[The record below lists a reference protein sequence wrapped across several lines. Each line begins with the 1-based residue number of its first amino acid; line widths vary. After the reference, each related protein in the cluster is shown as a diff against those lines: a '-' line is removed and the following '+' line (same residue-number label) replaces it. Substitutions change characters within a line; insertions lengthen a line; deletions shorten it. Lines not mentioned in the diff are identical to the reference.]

1 MSSRRLSFHVN
12 AGRSALIGPRRRGK
26 NRKER
31 FERDL
36 AGIVAEEHYVQ
47 DVEGHRDRLLKML
60 TQPTDATASHPSTMA
75 APGDI
80 ACPARAQRRRSASVL
95 TCSGAVGIV
104 PRLPWAR
111 AG

>member
-1 MSSRRLSFHVN
+1 VSSRRLSFHVN

-47 DVEGHRDRLLKML
+47 DVK
-60 TQPTDATASHPSTMA
+60 A
-75 APGDI
+75 I
-80 ACPARAQRRRSASVL
+80 AIGC
-95 TCSGAVGIV
+95 
-104 PRLPWAR
+104 
-111 AG
+111 